1 MARAFEGRQLNIG
14 NATQADI
21 VKDQCPLYVSDASA
35 AIKVSLLEISG
46 VCINPHSQIR
56 STPRPSKLNQD
67 ISHIFDAVSK
77 GSERRVWTSN
87 SDGVASF

>member
-1 MARAFEGRQLNIG
+1 MARSFEGRQFNIG

-21 VKDQCPLYVSDASA
+21 VKDQCPLYMSDAGAS
-35 AIKVSLLEISG
+35 IKMSLLEIGG

-56 STPRPSKLNQD
+56 STPRPGKLNQD

-77 GSERRVWTSN
+77 GGERRVWTSN
-87 SDGVASF
+87 SDRVASF